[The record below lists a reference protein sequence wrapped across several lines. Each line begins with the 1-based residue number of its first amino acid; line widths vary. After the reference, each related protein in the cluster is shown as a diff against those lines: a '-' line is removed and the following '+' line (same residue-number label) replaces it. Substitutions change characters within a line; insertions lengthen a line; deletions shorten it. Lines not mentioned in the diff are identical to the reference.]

1 MLNIYSSIQGYV
13 SSYYSADMQKYT
25 MFRVHSDEE
34 VRSLLTTDSTLLI
47 LTPTTLR
54 CQMRRGLP
62 IFTHRY
68 SK

>member
-1 MLNIYSSIQGYV
+1 MQGYV

-34 VRSLLTTDSTLLI
+34 IRSLLTTDSTLLV

-68 SK
+68 N